1 MVDASENS
9 IRMGGGWP
17 LYGRR
22 SIPIPL
28 LELEHITFGYN
39 QQILL
44 YDVSLHITRGEM
56 VGLLGPNGS
65 GKTTLLRLISGV
77 LQPQQG
83 QVLLEGRTLRQWGRR
98 KVAQRI
104 AVVPQELH
112 MPFDFTVEQMV
123 ELGRT
128 PFVNTFW
135 GSRSEQDRLLVHEA
149 MQATGVESFAS
160 RVFYELS
167 GGERQRV
174 TLAMALA
181 QQPALLLLDEP
192 TAHLDIKYQVEI
204 LELVQQLNRE
214 RGVTV
219 VAAIHDLNLAARYFP
234 RLLLFQRG
242 IVADAGPAEVLEP
255 GLLSR
260 VYDTQVQV
268 GILRGA
274 EHLSVLPPA
283 LPDHNRRDNALRLS
297 VSSERLSVSPK
308 RLPIP
313 SDDLS
318 MLPISPMVHVIAGGG
333 SGEVLMRA
341 LADVGIPFVAGALNI
356 GDSDHTLALRLASKV
371 ITEQP
376 FAPISP
382 AALKQVRDSLAH
394 VHILVLCPT
403 AIGPGNL
410 ALIEEA
416 ASAAQR
422 GLPIVVLNI
431 PDINHRDCAAPLD
444 RDKPMSPHAQGGD
457 KPADAQGEDK
467 PTPQQLMLDL
477 SARDYTGGKG
487 TASMETLLQAGAI
500 VAASVSEVL
509 DVVKLHLAGHAGV
522 SSKQVADEQ

>member
-1 MVDASENS
+1 MVDASNDMIHNRTSGSLVE
-9 IRMGGGWP
+9 MQ
-17 LYGRR
+17 
-22 SIPIPL
+22 
-28 LELEHITFGYN
+28 HVTFGYG
-39 QQILL
+39 QQVLL
-44 YDVSLHITRGEM
+44 YNVSLQIACGEM

-83 QVLLEGRTLRQWGRR
+83 QVVLEGRTLRQWGRR

-135 GSRSEQDRLLVHEA
+135 GSRSEQDRLLVQES
-149 MQATGVESFAS
+149 MRATGVEGFAT
-160 RVFYELS
+160 RIFHELS

-204 LELVQQLNRE
+204 LELAQQLNRA
-214 RGVTV
+214 RGVTI
-219 VAAIHDLNLAARYFP
+219 VAAIHDLNLASRYFP

-242 IVADAGPAEVLEP
+242 VVADAGPAEVLES

-260 VYDTQVQV
+260 VYGVHVQV
-268 GILRGA
+268 GILRGS
-274 EHLSVLPPA
+274 EYLSVLPPGSA
-283 LPDHNRRDNALRLS
+283 EEHNEGRDKPGPYDRHEEGRGKPGPYGKS
-297 VSSERLSVSPK
+297 GVEGKGIHPV
-308 RLPIP
+308 
-313 SDDLS
+313 
-318 MLPISPMVHVIAGGG
+318 VHVIAGGG

-341 LADVGIPFVAGALNI
+341 LADVAIPFVAGALNI

-376 FAPISP
+376 FAPISQ
-382 AALKQVRDSLAH
+382 AALKQVRESLSQ
-394 VHILVLCPT
+394 VRILVLCPT

-410 ALIEEA
+410 DLIEA
-416 ASAAQR
+416 AAYTAQQ
-422 GLPIVVLNI
+422 GLPVVVLNNSKRLFEKASARYDRWQPPGSAQGTTPTPLPPFQTASNI
-431 PDINHRDCAAPLD
+431 DRRGSASCLPTDAGYMHNDMLD
-444 RDKPMSPHAQGGD
+444 RSGIA
-457 KPADAQGEDK
+457 
-467 PTPQQLMLDL
+467 
-477 SARDYTGGKG
+477 ARDYTGGKG
-487 TASMETLLQAGAI
+487 IELMKTLLHAGAI
-500 VAASVSEVL
+500 VATSVSEAL
-509 DVVKLHLAGHAGV
+509 GIVKRHL
-522 SSKQVADEQ
+522 